1 MDLKQYLKDYDQA
14 YEDAEMPD
22 GTGGAL
28 PDGKHTATITDS
40 QIEEATW
47 GSVQWSLRF
56 ENDQGSVRK
65 WNALDVPERL
75 GYVKAD
81 LAKLGY
87 TGKLSDLDP
96 SSFVGA
102 VCEITVQRKVRDS
115 DGKVFTNV
123 YLNAD
128 TGRQDSTVTARE
140 PVPVGQ
146 SDDDIPF

>member
-40 QIEEATW
+40 DIEESNW

-65 WNALDVPERL
+65 WNALDNPERL

-96 SSFVGA
+96 SSFVGC
-102 VCEITVQRKVRDS
+102 VCEITVQRKTRDS

-128 TGRQDSTVTARE
+128 TGRRDDSVKARE
-140 PVPVGQ
+140 PVPAGQ
-146 SDDDIPF
+146 SDEDIPF

>member
-28 PDGKHTATITDS
+28 PDGKHTTTITES
-40 QIEEATW
+40 QIEETNW

-65 WNALDVPERL
+65 WNALDNPDRL

-87 TGKLSDLDP
+87 TGRLSDLDT
-96 SSFVGA
+96 SSFVGM
-102 VCEITVQRKVRDS
+102 VCEITVQRKVA
-115 DGKVFTNV
+115 GEKTYTNT
-123 YLNAD
+123 YLNAV
-128 TGRQDSTVTARE
+128 TGRDDSVKARE
-140 PVPVGQ
+140 PVPDGQ
-146 SDDDIPF
+146 SDEDIPF